1 MYHGFRKGIKRHLP
15 ATLLP
20 PDRFKVERKFN
31 DSGDTS
37 LGFFFIAITHVGRL
51 VDEWPWVFEFEPL
64 SSTSF
69 HFVFSLEIIWSSNS
83 APYSKFCCR
92 SIFSSVYF
100 NSHCLNS
107 DSCSCRHFVVA
118 RFLVDFYNFKMSQ
131 HSGGSLGSKVGAGG
145 KKRRF
150 GQKRRNCESK
160 FHEKLLLTF

>member
-1 MYHGFRKGIKRHLP
+1 MFSIVQKGRRLKLP
-15 ATLLP
+15 I
-20 PDRFKVERKFN
+20 DVMFKLF
-31 DSGDTS
+31 DTCVAP
-37 LGFFFIAITHVGRL
+37 IAML

-69 HFVFSLEIIWSSNS
+69 HFV
-83 APYSKFCCR
+83 
-92 SIFSSVYF
+92 FSSVYF